1 MCHFLVVRSII
12 AVNPYSTILDHAV
25 TFKINPELWIK
36 LSVVPVLQNYIDID
50 HRQITDTIDQRKE

>member
-12 AVNPYSTILDHAV
+12 AVNPYSTILDHVV

-36 LSVVPVLQNYIDID
+36 LSVVPVLQNNIDID